1 MIAWITGKGIWLR
14 KSIEKC
20 EEENN
25 SAEEV
30 IGYEPGSNCVKR
42 AFNVEMVNNAMPLI
56 KHSCNTLLVLS
67 ALACILSLK
76 WRKFSDY
83 LSYLMVMFQVIISQI
98 PSDKYDRTESLLVY
112 FLAFI
117 GFVWFYTGHGM

>member
-1 MIAWITGKGIWLR
+1 MIAWITGKGNWLR
-14 KSIEKC
+14 ERIEQC
-20 EEENN
+20 EEESN

-30 IGYEPGSNCVKR
+30 VGYEPGSNCVKR
-42 AFNVEMVNNAMPLI
+42 AFDVEMVNRVMPFI

-83 LSYLMVMFQVIISQI
+83 LSYLMVLF
-98 PSDKYDRTESLLVY
+98 
-112 FLAFI
+112 
-117 GFVWFYTGHGM
+117 